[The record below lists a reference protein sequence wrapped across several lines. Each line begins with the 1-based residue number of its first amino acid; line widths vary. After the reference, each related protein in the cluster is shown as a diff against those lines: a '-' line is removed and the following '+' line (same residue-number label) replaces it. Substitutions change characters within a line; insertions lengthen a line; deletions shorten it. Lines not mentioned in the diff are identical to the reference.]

1 MPITLQASQTRRALL
16 GLLCA
21 AVVVSAI
28 PEAYSQAPTQSS
40 RPNLNGVWNF
50 EGPPWVSFQNISLTP
65 EYQAIAKQPG
75 SPPGACASPVRF
87 PAMMVANGPIQFIDT
102 PEKVI
107 AIAAGSVR
115 RIYTDGRA
123 NNPNGKRSNVGYSVG
138 RWEGRTFVVETT
150 GLPTTGIIGQSQFG
164 AGPVGFPHSDQV
176 RITERIVMTS
186 DNQIEYNI
194 SIEDSK
200 ALTRPATIM
209 RKYNRLNEVSGSEM
223 AGCQIR
229 VTESFKF

>member
-1 MPITLQASQTRRALL
+1 MPITLQALQTRRALL

-28 PEAYSQAPTQSS
+28 PEAYSQAATQSS

-50 EGPPWVSFQNISLTP
+50 EGLPLVFFQNISLTP
-65 EYQAIAKQPG
+65 EYQAIAKQHGPPP
-75 SPPGACASPVRF
+75 SFPPGPCASGPTRF
-87 PAMMVANGPIQFIDT
+87 PAMMVGNSPIEFIDA

-107 AIAAGSVR
+107 AIGAGGVR

-150 GLPTTGIIGQSQFG
+150 GLPATGAI
-164 AGPVGFPHSDQV
+164 AVGLPHSDQV
-176 RITERIVMTS
+176 RITERMVMTS
-186 DNQIEYNI
+186 DNQMEYNI

-209 RKYNRLNEVSGSEM
+209 RKYNRLNEVSGTEM
-223 AGCQIR
+223 GCQNR
-229 VTESFKF
+229 ETESFKF